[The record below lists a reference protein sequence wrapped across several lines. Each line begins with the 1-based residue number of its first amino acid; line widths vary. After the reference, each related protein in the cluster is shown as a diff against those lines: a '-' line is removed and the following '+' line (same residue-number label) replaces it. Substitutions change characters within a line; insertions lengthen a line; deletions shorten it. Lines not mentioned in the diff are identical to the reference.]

1 MAKSCHWLG
10 QLATDLRGGRK
21 CLRWSSLASVKPLS
35 SSLHAKDGRKGS
47 RVYRDRGVGAARD
60 EFTSASVVQENHGAR
75 QDHLTHGNDS
85 RLGGSCYL
93 A

>member
-1 MAKSCHWLG
+1 M
-10 QLATDLRGGRK
+10 LALVESRIRQTSFVESARKGR
-21 CLRWSSLASVKPLS
+21 S
-35 SSLHAKDGRKGS
+35 KGS
-47 RVYRDRGVGAARD
+47 RVYRDKGARAARD
-60 EFTSASVVQENHGAR
+60 EFTSASVVRENHGAR